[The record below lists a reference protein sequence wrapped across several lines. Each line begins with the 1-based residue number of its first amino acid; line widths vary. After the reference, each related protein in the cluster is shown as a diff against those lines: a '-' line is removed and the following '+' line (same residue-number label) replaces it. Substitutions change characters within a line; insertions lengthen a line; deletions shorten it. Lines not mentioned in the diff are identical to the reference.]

1 MKQPAA
7 ERCTPNTIDM
17 CLTLLFS
24 CMDTLR
30 RLYSRLDTRVRA
42 LSRVS
47 YAILIG
53 LVSALGVFVV
63 RSLLAGDG
71 SFGPVVMGVSMA
83 VVYYVFDPNSE
94 N

>member
-1 MKQPAA
+1 
-7 ERCTPNTIDM
+7 
-17 CLTLLFS
+17 
-24 CMDTLR
+24 MDTLR